1 MKKKYILF
9 LILLFSLTS
18 CKSKNEDVDDGCKHE
33 YIQSVVEPSCMD
45 LGYTINHCEICGDEY
60 IDSYVEA
67 MGHQYYRVCK
77 QKEDGTIY
85 FELTCTKCQHVE
97 EEELETQP
105 KSLYGFKDLERF
117 QNVDSLK
124 DFYISVIMT
133 CDKFYNSSI
142 DLDEETIA
150 IGNGRFSYYVI
161 DRLEYASYNLNLNE
175 ALAILNLIN
184 MENPKYYFLSNEI
197 VYDDN
202 FIYLVTSEECS
213 KASNRND
220 LKNSIN
226 SLVERCEEVIK
237 TIDDEREIVKIIH
250 DFLITEIEYA
260 YISGTTNPETSLWAH
275 SIIGASKYKKGVCE
289 AYSKSFKYLCD
300 YFGVES
306 LIVEGETD
314 GAAHSWNIVKIGDL
328 WYGID
333 LTFDDLGDI
342 ISYDY
347 FLKGYTKMNE
357 KYSQYSSLSMNINY
371 VYQTPSLSLE
381 DYK

>member
-33 YIQSVVEPSCMD
+33 YIQNVVEPSCMD
-45 LGYTINHCEICGDEY
+45 RGYTINHCEICGDEY

-67 MGHQYYRVCK
+67 TGHQYYRVCK
-77 QKEDGTIY
+77 QKEDGTIC
-85 FELTCTKCQHVE
+85 FELTCAKCQHVE

-133 CDKFYNSSI
+133 CDKFYNSNI
-142 DLDEETIA
+142 DLEEETIA

-161 DRLEYASYNLNLNE
+161 DRFEYASYNLNLNE

-197 VYDDN
+197 IYDDN

-260 YISGTTNPETSLWAH
+260 YISGTTNPETALWAH
-275 SIIGASKYKKGVCE
+275 STIGASKYKKGVCE

-306 LIVEGETD
+306 LIVEGEAD
-314 GAAHSWNIVKIGDL
+314 GSAHSWNIVKISNL

-333 LTFDDLGDI
+333 LTFDDLGDS

-347 FLKGYTKMNE
+347 FLKGYTKMSE